1 MSEGSPPRIQT
12 ESLQVDTSN
21 KDSKDNND
29 DNFEPSKKKAKITE
43 CKVDDQ
49 HKLEERLSGILC
61 CAVCLDLPR
70 ICYQCING
78 HLMCAGCF
86 NHLLADGRLKDETA
100 TCPNCRCEITKATCS
115 RNLAV
120 EKAASELPTD
130 CQYCH
135 QQLPRHMI
143 AQHEGHQCMERP
155 NSCKYIQLGCP
166 WRGPYHE
173 LKEHEANCSH
183 PHKTGIELMEALQ
196 TRAKQNT
203 QQLKLYEDIFALLS
217 YEKITFNDLQLRP
230 YRTDDFI
237 TKLFYETTRF
247 SSFQHQWVLK
257 ARVDHDQKDPTHS
270 NKRTLSYQLVLK
282 SRTSS
287 PLKVLFMALKGP
299 YGDLSVNPSVSEFE
313 FTNDTTESEYHT
325 LPTVDIIECNK
336 LLASKT
342 INIRL
347 VLFFVQQ

>member
-1 MSEGSPPRIQT
+1 MAERSPPRIQT
-12 ESLQVDTSN
+12 ESLQEDDSN
-21 KDSKDNND
+21 KENNSE
-29 DNFEPSKKKAKITE
+29 NFEPIKKKPKVE
-43 CKVDDQ
+43 CSNQ
-49 HKLEERLSGILC
+49 IEGSEQYKLEERLCGILC

-130 CQYCH
+130 CQYCQ
-135 QQLPRHMI
+135 QQLPRHLI
-143 AQHEGHQCMERP
+143 LQHEGHLCQERP
-155 NSCKYIQLGCP
+155 SSCKYAQLGCP

-173 LKEHEANCSH
+173 LKEHEENCSH
-183 PHKTGIELMEALQ
+183 PQKTGIELMDALQ
-196 TRAKQNT
+196 AIDKQNT
-203 QQLKLYEDIFALLS
+203 EQLKLYEDIFALLS

-230 YRTDDFI
+230 FRTDDFI
-237 TKLFYETTRF
+237 TKLFYETSRF

-270 NKRTLSYQLVLK
+270 SKRTLSYQLVLK
-282 SRTSS
+282 SRTSN

-299 YGDLSVNPSVSEFE
+299 YGDLNVTPYVYEFE
-313 FTNDTTESEYHT
+313 FSNDSTESEYHT
-325 LPTVDIIECNK
+325 LPTVDVLECNK

-342 INIRL
+342 INVRL
-347 VLFFVQQ
+347 VLFLVQQ